1 MRGVQLVNVLFL
13 SLDTFVQK
21 KKTCDYTHVS
31 FLLFSDAT
39 CG

>member
-21 KKTCDYTHVS
+21 KTCDYTHVS